1 MALSR
6 GARFLVTFM
15 LTAVV
20 VSMTAVLVTYFLA
33 GRGPTVESNS
43 VLWLRI
49 PGNLAEHEPD
59 DLWGRLWATRRG
71 TVGSVVE
78 VLRKAKVDDRIS
90 AVVLMPGQQ
99 ALWGKVQE
107 IRDAILNFR
116 ESGKPA
122 VAYLEY
128 GGGQPY
134 YLATACDKIYLS
146 PTSPLDLVGVTT
158 YELFLR
164 GALDKVGIYPDM
176 LHAGDYKTASNLY
189 TENTFTPE
197 HREMTETLN
206 RDLYEQLV
214 EGIAEGREMTASD
227 VRAAIDEGPLLPD
240 EAVEH
245 GLIDAL
251 LYEDQLED
259 ELPVNAGELRRLE
272 YADYRRV
279 EPRSLGLNRGPTIA
293 VVYGVGAITFGQ
305 GGADVTGSDV
315 MGSETMVEAIRDA
328 REDDSVRAIVLRI
341 NSPGGVAIASDII
354 WRELTLA
361 AEDKPLIASMSD
373 VAASG
378 GYYVAAATHAIV
390 AQPATLTGSIG
401 VVGGKLAIGGTLEK
415 LGVNLE
421 GVSDGRHADLNSP
434 VTPFSEESRAE
445 MQNQIDAIYARFL
458 DVAAAG
464 RGMTPEAVH
473 EVGQGRVWTGQQ
485 AKDRGLVDELGG
497 LGRAV
502 ELAKVQ
508 AGIDEDSEVRIVTY
522 PKPRSFWEQLGSS
535 PFIRTADARAA
546 VFATPY
552 GRLWAAATMP
562 LRLFRRGQPLALMP
576 FAYVQ

>member
-6 GARFLVTFM
+6 GANFLVTFM
-15 LTAVV
+15 LIAVV
-20 VSMTAVLVTYFLA
+20 VSMTAVLATYFLV

-49 PGNLAEHEPD
+49 PDNLTEHEPNYF
-59 DLWGRLWATRRG
+59 LGQLLTGRRD

-78 VLRKAKVDDRIS
+78 ALRKAKVDNRIS
-90 AVVLMPGQQ
+90 AVVVMPGQQ

-107 IRDAILNFR
+107 IRDAILDFR
-116 ESGKPA
+116 ESGKVA

-134 YLATACDKIYLS
+134 YLATACDQIYLT

-158 YELFLR
+158 YGLFLR
-164 GALDKVGIYPDM
+164 DALDKVGIYPDM
-176 LHAGDYKTASNLY
+176 LRAGDYKTASNLY

-197 HREMTETLN
+197 HREMIEALN

-214 EGIAEGREMTASD
+214 EGIAQSRKMTTSD
-227 VRAAIDEGPLLPD
+227 VRAVIDEGPLLPD

-251 LYEDQLED
+251 LYDD
-259 ELPVNAGELRRLE
+259 ELEAELLVNGDELQRLE
-272 YADYRRV
+272 YSDYRQV

-293 VVYGVGAITFGQ
+293 VVYGVGTITFGQ

-328 REDDSVRAIVLRI
+328 REDDSVRAIVFRI
-341 NSPGGVAIASDII
+341 DSPGGVAIASDII
-354 WRELTLA
+354 WRELALA

-378 GYYVAAATHAIV
+378 GYYIAAPTHLIV

-401 VVGGKLAIGGTLEK
+401 VVGGKLVIGGTLEK
-415 LGVNLE
+415 LGVNIE
-421 GVSDGRHADLNSP
+421 GVSDGQHADLNSP
-434 VTPFSEESRAE
+434 VTPFSDEGRAKI
-445 MQNQIDAIYARFL
+445 QNQIDTIYARFL
-458 DVAAAG
+458 DVAAKG

-473 EVGQGRVWTGQQ
+473 EVGQGRIWTGQQ
-485 AKDRGLVDELGG
+485 AKDLGLVDELGG

-502 ELAKVQ
+502 ELAKMA
-508 AGIDEDSEVRIVTY
+508 AGIDKDSEVRIIYY
-522 PKPRSFWEQLGSS
+522 PRPRSFLEQLRSS
-535 PFIRTADARAA
+535 PFIQTADARAA
-546 VFATPY
+546 FVDTPY
-552 GRLWAAATMP
+552 GRLWAAATIS
-562 LRLFRRGQPLALMP
+562 LRLFRMGQPLVLMP
-576 FAYVQ
+576 FTHVQ

>member
-6 GARFLVTFM
+6 GANFLVTFM
-15 LTAVV
+15 LIAVV
-20 VSMTAVLVTYFLA
+20 VSITAVLATYFLV

-49 PGNLAEHEPD
+49 PDNLTEHEPNYF
-59 DLWGRLWATRRG
+59 LGQLLTGRRD

-78 VLRKAKVDDRIS
+78 ALRKAKVDNRIS
-90 AVVLMPGQQ
+90 AVVVMPGQQ

-107 IRDAILNFR
+107 IRDAILDFR
-116 ESGKPA
+116 ESGKVA

-134 YLATACDKIYLS
+134 YLATACDQIYLT

-158 YELFLR
+158 YGLFLR
-164 GALDKVGIYPDM
+164 DALDKVGIYPDM
-176 LHAGDYKTASNLY
+176 LRAGDYKTASNLY

-197 HREMTETLN
+197 HREMIEALN

-214 EGIAEGREMTASD
+214 EGIAQSRKMTTSD
-227 VRAAIDEGPLLPD
+227 VRAVIDEGPLLPD

-251 LYEDQLED
+251 LYDD
-259 ELPVNAGELRRLE
+259 ELEAELLVNGDELQRLE
-272 YADYRRV
+272 YSDYRQV

-293 VVYGVGAITFGQ
+293 VVYGVGTITFGQ

-328 REDDSVRAIVLRI
+328 REDDSVRAIVFRI
-341 NSPGGVAIASDII
+341 DSPGGVAIASDII
-354 WRELTLA
+354 WRELALA

-378 GYYVAAATHAIV
+378 GYYIAAPTHLIV

-401 VVGGKLAIGGTLEK
+401 VVGGKLVIGGTLEK
-415 LGVNLE
+415 LGVNIE
-421 GVSDGRHADLNSP
+421 GVSDGQHADLNSP
-434 VTPFSEESRAE
+434 VTPFSDEGRAKI
-445 MQNQIDAIYARFL
+445 QNQIDTIYARFL
-458 DVAAAG
+458 DVAAKG

-473 EVGQGRVWTGQQ
+473 EVGQGRIWTGQQ
-485 AKDRGLVDELGG
+485 AKDLGLVDELGG

-502 ELAKVQ
+502 ELAKMA
-508 AGIDEDSEVRIVTY
+508 AGIDKDSEVRIIYY
-522 PKPRSFWEQLGSS
+522 PRPRSFLKQLRSS
-535 PFIRTADARAA
+535 PFIQTADARAA
-546 VFATPY
+546 FVDTPY
-552 GRLWAAATMP
+552 GRLWAAATIS
-562 LRLFRRGQPLALMP
+562 LRLFRMGQPLVLMP
-576 FAYVQ
+576 FTHVQ